1 MTAATRDT
9 PEPQPFGQLPL
20 VGPDR
25 TMAAMTRVR
34 RVLRADDGASAVEYA
49 LLLAG
54 IVAVCIVA
62 VFATFRAA
70 GALYDSDCQ
79 TVGTNNIAGAPAAC

>member
-1 MTAATRDT
+1 
-9 PEPQPFGQLPL
+9 
-20 VGPDR
+20 
-25 TMAAMTRVR
+25 MAAMTRVR
-34 RVLRADDGASAVEYA
+34 RGSCVQRRRCLAVWYA